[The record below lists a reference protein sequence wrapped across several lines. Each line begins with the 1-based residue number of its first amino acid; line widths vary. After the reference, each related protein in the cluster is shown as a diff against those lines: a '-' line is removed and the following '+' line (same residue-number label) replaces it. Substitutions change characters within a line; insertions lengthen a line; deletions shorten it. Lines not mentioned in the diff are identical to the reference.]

1 MVSRWVVAL
10 TLLAAVG
17 CSHPQLGPGEV
28 FNSQVI
34 TEDEIVASRA
44 TNAYEA
50 IHKLRANFLT
60 NRGETSFNKSQS
72 NPYPTIYL
80 DGQEFGSIES
90 LSSIPAEQIAMIRMY
105 RVSEANAK
113 YGSHNPSGVIAIT
126 TKQ

>member
-10 TLLAAVG
+10 TLLVAVG
-17 CSHPQLGPGEV
+17 CTHPQLGPGDV

-34 TEDEIVASRA
+34 TEDEILASRA

-90 LSSIPAEQIAMIRMY
+90 LSSIPAEQISMIRMY
-105 RVSEANAK
+105 RISEANAK